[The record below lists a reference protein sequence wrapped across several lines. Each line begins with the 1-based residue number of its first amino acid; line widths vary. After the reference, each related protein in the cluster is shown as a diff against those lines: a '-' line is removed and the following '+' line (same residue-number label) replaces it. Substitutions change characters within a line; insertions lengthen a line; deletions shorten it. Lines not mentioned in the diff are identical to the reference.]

1 MNWWLNIDNIYLSY
15 RQISIEFFYW
25 AIRCHIYLWAHLYH
39 FIRVCFA
46 LMLLLFFWADV
57 AFAIT
62 AAVAVAASF
71 CIFTSIGNVVLL
83 LVCLCCWRAS
93 CCCCC
98 WVCVASGAINCLYG
112 SLGFRAIWDHNGHTQ
127 HTHTHTT
134 RRHTCNVENKFSLDV
149 LENLLSVDN
158 SAFSGFL
165 RG

>member
-1 MNWWLNIDNIYLSY
+1 
-15 RQISIEFFYW
+15 
-25 AIRCHIYLWAHLYH
+25 
-39 FIRVCFA
+39 
-46 LMLLLFFWADV
+46 MLLLFFWADV

-165 RG
+165 RGVKGQNNKWTNQTRTHNYSISLYFSRSVCVVCVLMC